1 MSKVINTKYILTN
14 LPSFFPSPAN
24 TIFPLTDVES
34 VTDVPS
40 SSVSHFS
47 HDWGE
52 IFWLKTLRAVLAL
65 KKAIVFYQY
74 LSG

>member
-1 MSKVINTKYILTN
+1 MSKGINTKYTLTD

-40 SSVSHFS
+40 SSGVTLAMTGASFS
-47 HDWGE
+47 VENTKGC
-52 IFWLKTLRAVLAL
+52 IFLEKSYCFL
-65 KKAIVFYQY
+65 
-74 LSG
+74 